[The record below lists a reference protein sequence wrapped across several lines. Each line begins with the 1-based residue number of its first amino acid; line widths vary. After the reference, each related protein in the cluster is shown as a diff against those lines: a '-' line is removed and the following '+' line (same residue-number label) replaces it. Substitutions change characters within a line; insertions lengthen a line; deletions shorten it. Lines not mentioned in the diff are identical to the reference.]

1 MERESV
7 LLEMVQ
13 EVNLFGSDLVEMGYG
28 VCKKQKKE
36 EDWCWNLYSW
46 AWVDIS
52 IGFGEHDLSLCRYF
66 SSFFK
71 IWIDIE

>member
-1 MERESV
+1 MALIKVMERESV

-36 EDWCWNLYSW
+36 ED
-46 AWVDIS
+46 
-52 IGFGEHDLSLCRYF
+52 
-66 SSFFK
+66 
-71 IWIDIE
+71 